1 MEYGDVATEKAF
13 RKERRVILIRT
24 IGFVVIFL
32 MLYLTIIEFPADWS
46 QWFELLGLLLLV
58 SVVMFITNYISLKRS
73 YQKNKDLL

>member
-46 QWFELLGLLLLV
+46 QWFELLGLLLVV

>member
-73 YQKNKDLL
+73 YLKNKDLL

>member
-32 MLYLTIIEFPADWS
+32 MLHLTIIEFPADWS

-73 YQKNKDLL
+73 YLKNKDLL